1 MRPEATVPNDLSVH
15 SAPRW
20 YAVYT
25 KHQHEKK
32 CADLLRQ
39 KSIEVY
45 LPLYQSA
52 RRWQDRKK
60 VLSLPLFPSYVFL
73 RSDLQGR
80 LDILNTPGVFFI
92 VGNARGACPIADTD
106 IESMRVVT
114 KSRLAIEP
122 HPVLKSGDHVRIC
135 RGPLAGVHGILTR
148 VNNQDRLVLSVEPL
162 RRAVSVEV
170 NIADVEKTGRNS
182 STSQPQRYTSN
193 KQVASG

>member
-1 MRPEATVPNDLSVH
+1 MQVEAIPPNGS
-15 SAPRW
+15 STPGAPRW

-45 LPLYQSA
+45 LPLYWSA

-73 RSDLQGR
+73 RSDLQSR
-80 LDILNTPGVFFI
+80 VEILNTPGVFFL
-92 VGNARGACPIADTD
+92 VGNARGACPIADVD
-106 IESMRVVT
+106 IESLRAMT
-114 KSRLAIEP
+114 TSRLPIEP
-122 HPVLKSGDHVRIC
+122 HPVLQSGDRVHIW
-135 RGPLAGVHGILTR
+135 RGPLTGVQGILTR
-148 VNNQDRLVLSVEPL
+148 VKNQDRLVLSVEPL

-170 NIADVEKTGRNS
+170 NIEDVERVGRESRTIQSQRDS
-182 STSQPQRYTSN
+182 SEQ
-193 KQVASG
+193 QVA